1 MGRQQPVELAGS
13 GNTAGHPSRMQV
25 PRVIPDD
32 DTLERLQDICEVV
45 LTDDASLEGA
55 SRDWWPISIKWAID
69 GTVPALPAAVAV
81 AASAEEVASILA
93 VCRESHV
100 PVTTS
105 AGRSGVC
112 GGAVPLFGGVV
123 LDMTTMA
130 GILDIDSKS
139 LTARV
144 RAGTFGPPLEDE
156 LQHNGFTLGH
166 WPQSFD
172 ISTVGGWL
180 ACRSAGQ
187 YSTRYGKMEDMARS
201 LQVVLAD
208 SSIIHT
214 GYTAPRSSTGPDLN
228 HLFMGSEGTLGV
240 ITEASLAIHPVPTA
254 SCRQAWSFTRFSDG
268 LEACRMILRS
278 GATPA
283 VLRLYDSDESA
294 LHFGTDGVSILIVYD
309 EADQG
314 LLDWTG
320 AAVNRECAAQGGEIA
335 DTGLVD
341 RWFEKRND
349 VSALAPLYKSGIVVD
364 TIEVAASWSKL
375 HSLYTGCM
383 ESLHSL
389 EGTLYA
395 SAHLSHS
402 YIDGACIYMTFAGQM
417 DGERTAATAEAYY
430 NAAWQR
436 VMAAVMQAGGTIS
449 HHHGIGIQRSRYLRD
464 AMGSTWKV
472 MEALKDAFD
481 PTGILNPG
489 KLGFSSYIAETPWA

>member
-1 MGRQQPVELAGS
+1 M
-13 GNTAGHPSRMQV
+13 AGHPSRMQV

-32 DTLERLQDICEVV
+32 DTLERLHDICEVV
-45 LTDDASLEGA
+45 LTDDVSLAGA

-69 GTVPALPAAVAV
+69 GAVPALPAAVAV
-81 AASAEEVASILA
+81 ARSAEEVAGILA

-123 LDMTTMA
+123 LDTTAMS
-130 GILDIDSKS
+130 GIRDIDAKS
-139 LTARV
+139 LTARI
-144 RAGTFGPPLEDE
+144 RTGTFGPPVEEE
-156 LQHNGFTLGH
+156 LQRNGFTLGH

-187 YSTRYGKMEDMARS
+187 YSTRYGKIEDMARS

-214 GYTAPRSSTGPDLN
+214 GSTGPRSSTGPDLN
-228 HLFMGSEGTLGV
+228 HLFIGSEGTLGI
-240 ITEASLAIHPVPTA
+240 ITEATLTIHPVAAA
-254 SCRQAWSFTRFSDG
+254 SCRRAWSFNSVSDG
-268 LEACRMILRS
+268 LDACRMILRR

-283 VLRLYDSDESA
+283 VLRLYDADESS
-294 LHFGTDGVSILIVYD
+294 LHFGTDGVSVLIAYD

-314 LLDWTG
+314 LLDWTC
-320 AAVNRECAAQGGEIA
+320 ATIDQECASQGGEPA
-335 DTGLVD
+335 DADLVG

-349 VSALAPLYKSGIVVD
+349 VSALAPLYEGGIVVD

-383 ESLHSL
+383 GSLRSL

-417 DGERTAATAEAYY
+417 DGERTTATAEAYY

-436 VMAAVMQAGGTIS
+436 VMAAVIQAGGAIS
-449 HHHGIGIQRSRYLRD
+449 HHHGIGIHRSRYLRD

-472 MEALKDAFD
+472 MEALKGALD

-489 KLGFSSYIAETPWA
+489 KLGFSSYIAETPWP